1 MSLGL
6 VYYTGT
12 RRGNGD
18 MRHVIG
24 IDAGGTATR
33 AVLLDE
39 TGTCLGYGRAG
50 AGNPT
55 SAGAKLAVSN
65 QVIATLGA
73 VGQSGIMPDVVML
86 TLAGGL
92 GHESGS
98 PVATALAEAGVHTSV
113 QVAGDVMSAYFSATA
128 VATGYLVLS
137 GTGAI
142 SARIVD
148 GELDGV
154 SDGIGW
160 LLGDEGSGFWIGHR
174 VVRAAAADLEGRG
187 PATALTPLV
196 LAMVED
202 ETLPDEEVRRPEV
215 WKVMRRVYGRRP
227 VECAEYAPLAFRA
240 AASGDAVARGIL
252 DGALDGLLTSCG
264 SLIQDDDRP
273 IVLAGGL
280 LYDGGPLSEG
290 IRARY
295 PGRCLRAHDGTA
307 GAALLALRAL
317 GADADSAALA
327 RIHETL
333 APLLV

>member
-1 MSLGL
+1 MGL
-6 VYYTGT
+6 VYYTPAG
-12 RRGNGD
+12 RGNGD

-39 TGTCLGYGRAG
+39 TGTCIGYGRAG

-55 SAGAKLAVSN
+55 SAGSELAVSN
-65 QVIATLGA
+65 QVIATLAA
-73 VGQSGIMPDVVML
+73 VGQSGITPDLVML

-98 PVATALAEAGVHTSV
+98 PVAAALSEAGLHTSV

-128 VATGYLVLS
+128 VPTGYLVLS

-148 GELDGV
+148 GEMDGL

-187 PATALTPLV
+187 PSTALTPLV
-196 LAMVED
+196 LALVDD
-202 ETLPDEEVRRPEV
+202 ETLPDEDVRRPEV
-215 WKVMRRVYGRRP
+215 WKIMRRVYGRRP

-240 AASGDAVARGIL
+240 ADGGDAVARRIL

-264 SLIQDDDRP
+264 SLIRDDDQP

-280 LYDGGPLSEG
+280 LYDGGPLSDG
-290 IRARY
+290 IKARY

-307 GAALLALRAL
+307 GAALLALRAV
-317 GADADSAALA
+317 GAEADATALA
-327 RIHETL
+327 RIHATL
-333 APLLV
+333 GPLQS